1 MSKYW
6 NRKGAQ
12 ALFLLLGILVSTW
25 ASGASE
31 AAVWHWALALALLA
45 GALQS
50 AGSEYRTWLG
60 AAVATFVFWTIFHTL
75 FVSGDYS
82 PAGIFHPLFLLAG
95 FALGRRAWDGSDVRI
110 GPAAAGLAIVAI
122 VCYALFKSGYAG
134 TLAAAPFETPA
145 VLAALINLALLPA
158 ATYLL
163 WDSRPTPARFV
174 ACAIFFAGLIAAA
187 SRGGWIGLLVG
198 LAFVLVVHRGR
209 LPAARNAA
217 VLAASVCLAW
227 GLVVLIR
234 FARTLL
240 LPETSAFVE
249 RQWAGLPALALAPT
263 LLQADSSVSR
273 LELYAEALH
282 ATGQHFP
289 LGAGYLSFVHVLEA
303 GRERV
308 PSYGSENLTYFV
320 HNDYLQ
326 TLLELGL
333 PGACALLALVLIPL
347 GLLLRYRNRLQPA
360 DLLACSACAGGL
372 AAMAFQAS
380 VDFPFYV
387 PVCLALFGFLL
398 GILDARLAGAGIG
411 VFEGRLYTGSLKRA
425 GNFVRRVGFAIGL
438 VLLLVPIAAEWSSAH
453 GKTQWR
459 EGRGEEAAYGFELAR
474 RLQPAD
480 WRYAW
485 YAGKFWAAQAAATR
499 NPKAATLAD
508 ASFARGAAA
517 NRLEVKNLLGRIE
530 LHMAMPRLLVQPASA
545 DELEAWS
552 AEALALAPRSPRVR
566 TQRVLV
572 LERAGKIDAARKEAA
587 MLALDEPADF
597 AARALVERLSP
608 GVHQ

>member
-1 MSKYW
+1 MSKYRI
-6 NRKGAQ
+6 RKGAQ
-12 ALFLLLGILVSTW
+12 ALFLLFGVLVSAW

-45 GALQS
+45 GALQP
-50 AGSEYRTWLG
+50 AGSDDRTWLG

-95 FALGRRAWDGSDVRI
+95 FALGRRAWQSSASRFGPDV
-110 GPAAAGLAIVAI
+110 AGMAVVAI
-122 VCYALFKSGYAG
+122 VCYAVFEAAHTG

-158 ATYLL
+158 LTYLL
-163 WDSRPTPARFV
+163 WDSRPTPGRFV
-174 ACAIFFAGLIAAA
+174 ACAILIAGLIAAA
-187 SRGGWIGLLVG
+187 SRGGWIGLMVG
-198 LAFVLVVHRGR
+198 LAFVLVAHRGR

-217 VLAASVCLAW
+217 VVAASFGLAW
-227 GLVVLIR
+227 GLTILIR
-234 FARTLL
+234 FAHSLL
-240 LPETSAFVE
+240 LPDRSTLVE
-249 RQWAGLPALALAPT
+249 REWGG

-282 ATGQHFP
+282 ATAQHFP
-289 LGAGYLSFVHVLEA
+289 FGAGYLAFAHVLEA

-398 GILDARLAGAGIG
+398 GNLDARLAGAGIG
-411 VFEGRLYTGSLKRA
+411 VFAVRLYMRSLKRA
-425 GNFVRRVGFAIGL
+425 GDSVQRVALAVGL
-438 VLLLVPIAAEWSSAH
+438 GLLLVPIAAEWSLAY
-453 GKTQWR
+453 GQAQWR
-459 EGRGEEAAYGFELAR
+459 EGRGEEAAYGFELAW

-485 YAGKFWAAQAAATR
+485 HAGRFWTAQAAATR
-499 NPKAATLAD
+499 NPEAATLAD
-508 ASFARGAAA
+508 ASFERGMAS
-517 NRLEVKNLLGRIE
+517 NRFEVKNLLGRIE
-530 LHMAMPRLLVQPASA
+530 LHMGMPRLLRQPASP
-545 DELEAWS
+545 DQLEVWS
-552 AEALALAPRSPRVR
+552 NEARALAPRSPRVR

-572 LERAGKIDAARKEAA
+572 LERIGKIDAARKEAA
-587 MLALDEPADF
+587 MFALDEPANL
-597 AARALVERLSP
+597 AARILVERLSSRA
-608 GVHQ
+608 HQ